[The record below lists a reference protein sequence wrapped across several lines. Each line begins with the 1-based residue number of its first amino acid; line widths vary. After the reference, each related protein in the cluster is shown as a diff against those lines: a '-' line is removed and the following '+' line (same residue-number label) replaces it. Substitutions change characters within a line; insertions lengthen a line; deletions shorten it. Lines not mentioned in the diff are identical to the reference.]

1 MKENSFF
8 KMIRE
13 LEDFLLLWASQA
25 VSELGTA
32 MTNYALTIWVYRQKG
47 TSSSVT
53 ILTLCTFLP
62 TIFIRFLAGSLVDR
76 WDKKRVLLL
85 SDLAAALGTAA
96 VFVLFSCEKLEIGH
110 IYLINFL
117 LSFMNAFQVPASFVA
132 TSLLVPREHYTRA
145 GGLQGIS
152 GAAISILAPAL
163 GSSLLVFGGMPLV
176 LTFDL
181 VSFALAFGVLLF
193 GIYIPETKRA
203 EKAAEEPFWQNCLG
217 GGAFCGSIKR
227 CCT

>member
-13 LEDFLLLWASQA
+13 LKDFLLLWASQA

-53 ILTLCTFLP
+53 MLTLCTFLP

-110 IYLINFL
+110 IYLIM
-117 LSFMNAFQVPASFVA
+117 SF
-132 TSLLVPREHYTRA
+132 
-145 GGLQGIS
+145 
-152 GAAISILAPAL
+152 
-163 GSSLLVFGGMPLV
+163 
-176 LTFDL
+176 
-181 VSFALAFGVLLF
+181 
-193 GIYIPETKRA
+193 
-203 EKAAEEPFWQNCLG
+203 
-217 GGAFCGSIKR
+217 
-227 CCT
+227 

>member
-13 LEDFLLLWASQA
+13 LKDFLLLWASQA

-32 MTNYALTIWVYRQKG
+32 MTNYALTIWVYQQKG

-53 ILTLCTFLP
+53 MLTLCTFLP

-132 TSLLVPREHYTRA
+132 TSLLVPREHYARGRLA
-145 GGLQGIS
+145 GHIGRGHIHSGS
-152 GAAISILAPAL
+152 GAGQQSARVRRDAA
-163 GSSLLVFGGMPLV
+163 GA
-176 LTFDL
+176 DL
-181 VSFALAFGVLLF
+181 
-193 GIYIPETKRA
+193 
-203 EKAAEEPFWQNCLG
+203 
-217 GGAFCGSIKR
+217 
-227 CCT
+227 